1 MIINGSRPNDD
12 NASNLNQWKKIGTF
26 SLNNIVIKN
35 KNVGVES
42 VKYFSISIDQS
53 ITKVRFI
60 LKKNFSVSMTPDTS
74 KITSYGPQIDIDFRL
89 WINGNPEDAPAN
101 NILIHNID
109 AQFHYKNKTPVN
121 TTYSTDKIL
130 WDGLIQEN
138 NIFHF
143 SNTNSQIT
151 CIALDTTSSNDFI
164 YQIPIFYEVNMEYTK
179 NEVGFKPQ
187 TGYGTITI
195 DGDMEIYVY

>member
-12 NASNLNQWKKIGTF
+12 NASNLNQWEKIGTF
-26 SLNNIVIKN
+26 SLDNIVIKN
-35 KNVGVES
+35 KNVNAES
-42 VKYFSISIDQS
+42 TRYFPISIDQS
-53 ITKVRFI
+53 ITKVRFV
-60 LKKNFSVSMTPDTS
+60 LKKNFSVTITPDTS
-74 KITSYGPQIDIDFRL
+74 KITSYGSQIDMDFRL
-89 WINGNPEDAPAN
+89 WLNDDPEDASAKN
-101 NILIHNID
+101 MLLYNTD
-109 AQFHYKNKTPVN
+109 AQFHYRQKTPVN
-121 TTYSTDKIL
+121 TTYSTDIIL
-130 WDGLIQEN
+130 CDTWLQEN

-143 SNTNSQIT
+143 SNTNPQIE

-164 YQIPIFYEVNMEYTK
+164 YQIPIFYEVSMEYTK

>member
-1 MIINGSRPNDD
+1 MIINGYRHNDD

-74 KITSYGPQIDIDFRL
+74 KITSYGSQIDMDFRL
-89 WINGNPEDAPAN
+89 WINDNPEDAPAK

-109 AQFHYKNKTPVN
+109 AQFNYKNKTPVN
-121 TTYSTDKIL
+121 TTSSTDRIL

-138 NIFHF
+138 NILHF
-143 SNTNSQIT
+143 STTTPQIE
-151 CIALDTTSSNDFI
+151 CIALDATSSNNFT
-164 YQIPIFYEVNMEYTK
+164 YQIPIFYKVNMRYTK
-179 NEVGFKPQ
+179 NEVEFQPQ

-195 DGDMEIYVY
+195 DGDTEIYVC

>member
-1 MIINGSRPNDD
+1 MIINGYRHNDD
-12 NASNLNQWKKIGTF
+12 NASNLNQWEKIGTF
-26 SLNNIVIKN
+26 SLNNIVLKN
-35 KNVGVES
+35 TNVGVES
-42 VKYFSISIDQS
+42 VKYFSISINQS
-53 ITKVRFI
+53 ITKMRLI

-74 KITSYGPQIDIDFRL
+74 KITSYGPQINMNLRL
-89 WINGNPEDAPAN
+89 WLNDDPEDASAKN
-101 NILIHNID
+101 MLLYNTD
-109 AQFHYKNKTPVN
+109 AQFHYQQKTPVN
-121 TTYSTDKIL
+121 TIHSTDIIL
-130 WDGLIQEN
+130 CDTWLQEN

-143 SNTNSQIT
+143 SNTNPQIK

-164 YQIPIFYEVNMEYTK
+164 YQIPIFYEVSMEYTK